1 MQSTEDRA
9 RPPEEL
15 RDEERVPSLPLAGTP
30 PLPALAL
37 PWPAL
42 RPSQLWLC
50 PGRHSAPP
58 SSGSAYQVQKRLLQ
72 LSFLEIHSLAAF
84 VFSSKSSPK
93 PQTFPNQGFK
103 KTKSP
108 S

>member
-37 PWPAL
+37 PTKFKSGCCSCRFWKYIPWL
-42 RPSQLWLC
+42 LLSFHPSLPQSLKHSQIKGLKRQKAQADLSTPLAGRC
-50 PGRHSAPP
+50 PGG
-58 SSGSAYQVQKRLLQ
+58 SGSASR
-72 LSFLEIHSLAAF
+72 
-84 VFSSKSSPK
+84 
-93 PQTFPNQGFK
+93 
-103 KTKSP
+103 
-108 S
+108 